1 MEIKKSEHADL
12 EKVKTTSLLIGF
24 VMVLALHFVALEWT
38 QRDKKAETGE
48 VFAGE
53 ISLEEEMVP
62 ITLPEQKT
70 VPPQVT
76 TVSVAEVI
84 EIVKDDADF
93 VEEIT
98 KSEEDQSQFIDITAI
113 EDVIVEAEPEQ
124 EETPFQ
130 VVEKMPEFPGGN
142 AALNAYL
149 KKNIKYPQ
157 ICREN
162 NIQGRVLIQFIVNK
176 DGSIVEPEVVKSV
189 NPYLDNEAIRV
200 ISAMP
205 KWTPGEQRGKT
216 VRVKFTVPVNFKLN

>member
-48 VFAGE
+48 VYAGE
-53 ISLEEEMVP
+53 ISLEEEMIP

-76 TVSVAEVI
+76 TVTITEVI
-84 EIVKDDADF
+84 EIVDDEVDF
-93 VEEIT
+93 EEVTT
-98 KSEEDQSQFIDITAI
+98 KSQEDQTEFINIDDIP
-113 EDVIVEAEPEQ
+113 DVIVAPDEPD
-124 EETPFQ
+124 EEVPFQ

-149 KKNIKYPQ
+149 KKNIK
-157 ICREN
+157 
-162 NIQGRVLIQFIVNK
+162 
-176 DGSIVEPEVVKSV
+176 
-189 NPYLDNEAIRV
+189 
-200 ISAMP
+200 
-205 KWTPGEQRGKT
+205 
-216 VRVKFTVPVNFKLN
+216 